1 MMHIIFENVINLFQS
16 VVVTVFLM
24 ASLGCKDKYNKKC
37 IGIIGIVTTFIYLTV
52 SNHIAYFESV
62 GIYIYMIYSLIFSF
76 WVLGGTII
84 EKLFYNVMMIGCL
97 AGSALL
103 GVGLISLVIK
113 KDFLNAI
120 PFGTVSR
127 YVSGILVQLLLML
140 FLGFFI
146 KLKKVLKEKD
156 NKYMFTMSMIPAISV
171 VICCFMIYRSDKSY
185 EMNVIYTYVA
195 VVGIVIVNVI
205 SILLLIMEQKLY
217 EQKIR
222 QQVMLSA
229 YQQKE
234 KDIESILDM
243 QKQNSKQRHDI
254 KNVLI
259 LISELI
265 QDEKY
270 SKALEVLDKYRTGYK
285 NINVTE
291 IVSNNIVLNYLLNR
305 KINECRNNGIDMG
318 CYVLGDIEG
327 IDDMDL
333 YILLENLCDN
343 AIEAAGQ
350 CNNSTIRLQISEDN
364 GNLCIYIGNTTPGNV
379 LKNNPDMNTTKKDKG
394 MHGFGIM
401 NIRDIIDKYNGTIN
415 YEQQGDNY
423 LMCRCR
429 LKKICQ

>member
-1 MMHIIFENVINLFQS
+1 MMDIIFENAINLFQS

-24 ASLGCKDKYNKKC
+24 VSLGCKDKYNKKC
-37 IGIIGIVTTFIYLTV
+37 TGIIGIVITFIYLTV
-52 SNHIAYFESV
+52 SNHIVYFESV
-62 GIYIYMIYSLIFSF
+62 GIYIYMVYSLIFSF
-76 WVLGGTII
+76 VVLGGTII
-84 EKLFYNVMMIGCL
+84 EKIFYNIMMI
-97 AGSALL
+97 L
-103 GVGLISLVIK
+103 GGGLVSLVVK
-113 KDFLNAI
+113 KDFLI
-120 PFGTVSR
+120 IIEYGTVYR
-127 YVSGILVQLLLML
+127 YAGAVLNQLLLV
-140 FLGFFI
+140 FFFI
-146 KLKKVLKEKD
+146 FLIKIKKLLIAKD
-156 NKYMFTMSMIPAISV
+156 NKYMFIMSMIPAISV
-171 VICCFMIYRSDKSY
+171 IVCCFMVYRSDNSY
-185 EMNVIYTYVA
+185 EMNVIYTFIA
-195 VVGIVIVNVI
+195 MAGIIIINVI
-205 SILLLIMEQKLY
+205 SVFLLIMEQKLY
-217 EQKIR
+217 EQKMR

-270 SKALEVLDKYRTGYK
+270 SKALEVLDKYSTGYK

-305 KINECRNNGIDMG
+305 KINQCREAGIDMA
-318 CYVLGDIEG
+318 CYILGNIAG
-327 IDDMDL
+327 VDDMDL

-350 CNNSTIRLQISEDN
+350 CEKPSIKLQIAEDN
-364 GNLCIYIGNTTPGNV
+364 ASMYIDIGNTTSGNV
-379 LKNNPDMNTTKKDKG
+379 LKNNPHMNTTKKDKN

-423 LMCRCR
+423 LMCRCT
-429 LKKICQ
+429 LEKVCQ